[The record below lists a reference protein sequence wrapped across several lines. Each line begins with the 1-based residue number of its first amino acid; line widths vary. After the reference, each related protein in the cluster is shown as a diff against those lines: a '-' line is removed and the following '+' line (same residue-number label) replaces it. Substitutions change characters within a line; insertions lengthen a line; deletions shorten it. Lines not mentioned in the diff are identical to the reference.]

1 MTRRGLVIIW
11 AGVAPESTHCDVDT
25 MQVEVTN
32 KSGQLEATVQ
42 PYVDNQ
48 HRACHKP
55 ISRPLAQLMTTPDV
69 RTLVCT
75 RTGMRPLSLGC
86 QKLIYSMDSTSMSIV
101 PNYLL
106 IIRYSGYLDLTTWCA
121 SGLPLRVCP
130 YFGGT
135 PFSIR
140 VASAEMEA
148 EMGSL
153 EATSFNLP
161 ADEGEETS
169 GRSRRDV
176 GS

>member
-1 MTRRGLVIIW
+1 MYAYWNAFT
-11 AGVAPESTHCDVDT
+11 ES
-25 MQVEVTN
+25 
-32 KSGQLEATVQ
+32 
-42 PYVDNQ
+42 
-48 HRACHKP
+48 R
-55 ISRPLAQLMTTPDV
+55 
-69 RTLVCT
+69 
-75 RTGMRPLSLGC
+75 LSN
-86 QKLIYSMDSTSMSIV
+86 LIYSMDSTSMSIV

-121 SGLPLRVCP
+121 C
-130 YFGGT
+130 GT